1 MAIKCD
7 LCSKT
12 LRFGNR
18 ISHSKQHTRR
28 KWLPN
33 IQPTTFN
40 INGTA
45 IRLNLCTRCIRTRNK
60 VSH

>member
-7 LCSKT
+7 ICEKT

-28 KWLPN
+28 TWLPN
-33 IQPTTFN
+33 IQPTTFT
-40 INGTA
+40 INGA
-45 IRLNLCTRCIRTRNK
+45 AVRLNLCTRCIRTRNK
-60 VSH
+60 APR

>member
-7 LCSKT
+7 ICEKT

-33 IQPTTFN
+33 IQPTTFT
-40 INGTA
+40 INGA
-45 IRLNLCTRCIRTRNK
+45 SIRLNLCTRCIRTRNK
-60 VSH
+60 VAR

>member
-1 MAIKCD
+1 MAVKCD
-7 LCSKT
+7 ICEKT

-28 KWLPN
+28 TWLPN
-33 IQPTTFN
+33 IQPTTLT

-45 IRLNLCTRCIRTRNK
+45 VRLNLCTRCIRTRNK
-60 VSH
+60 VPR

>member
-7 LCSKT
+7 ICEKT

-28 KWLPN
+28 TWLPN
-33 IQPTTFN
+33 IQPTTFT
-40 INGTA
+40 INGTTV
-45 IRLNLCTRCIRTRNK
+45 RLNLCTRCIRTRNK
-60 VSH
+60 APR

>member
-7 LCSKT
+7 MCGKT

-28 KWLPN
+28 TWLPN
-33 IQPTTFN
+33 VQPTT
-40 INGTA
+40 IKIEGMA
-45 IRLNLCTRCIRTRNK
+45 LRVNLCSRCIRTRNK
-60 VSH
+60 VSR

>member
-1 MAIKCD
+1 LAIKCD
-7 LCSKT
+7 ICEKT

-28 KWLPN
+28 TWLPN
-33 IQPTTFN
+33 IQPATLT

-45 IRLNLCTRCIRTRNK
+45 VRLNLCTRCIRTRNK
-60 VSH
+60 VPR

>member
-1 MAIKCD
+1 LAIKCD
-7 LCSKT
+7 ICEKT

-28 KWLPN
+28 TWLPN

-40 INGTA
+40 INGTTV
-45 IRLNLCTRCIRTRNK
+45 RLNLCTRCIRTRNK
-60 VSH
+60 ASR